1 MCTVS
6 VKVNEEQLREMRP
19 DLNSTA
25 AIRIWAQQLIDRCIQ
40 QMEMEDEET
49 ISIEEA
55 RSIVHAA
62 IRDEYAKL

>member
-1 MCTVS
+1 MS

-55 RSIVHAA
+55 RAIVHAA